1 MMEALFTERDLQTLV
16 EVGKALWMDPRECQL
31 ATLETVSAVT
41 LLELSPDRALE
52 KAAAA
57 LLERVTRR
65 GGAANFRSNLDAG
78 LGVGQSFFRLLP
90 EDRFLL
96 VALHLGRWSYAR
108 LARIFGET
116 VEQVETHAWN
126 ARLRYVSS
134 EKGTP
139 YPAGA
144 AGRGTNCP
152 EYDARRPW
160 TQRFLDE
167 EIAGGRERLYF
178 QNHLMACLSCREAL
192 NRCRE
197 TYYAIDRALPRISAE
212 SPGDTQILRSLE
224 SVTQRGLKLRS
235 PSNRTFVESLA
246 IFVRRTDIRYL
257 LIFFGLFAAWRLLR
271 SGQ

>member
-1 MMEALFTERDLQTLV
+1 MMEGLISERDLQTLV

-41 LLELSPDRALE
+41 LLELTPDRALE

-78 LGVGQSFFRLLP
+78 MGVGQSFFRLLP

-108 LARIFGET
+108 LARIFGES
-116 VEQVETHAWN
+116 VEQVEAHAWN

-197 TYYAIDRALPRISAE
+197 TYYAIDRALPRMSAE
-212 SPGDTQILRSLE
+212 NASDTQILRSLE
-224 SVTQRGLKLRS
+224 SVTQKGLKLRS

-271 SGQ
+271 SGH